1 MQPLHHHV
9 AELRALRDLFRRYV
23 SSHQQPTIDACR
35 ELTVKLGAMAE
46 DALVLSLQARVGEE
60 LEAVAADLDVIA
72 YAKTG
77 ALGPPSQTVLREE
90 QRAIQLRLDA
100 GPPVRTHGMGLA
112 ALSAPIG
119 DGRVVTFPKAPQP
132 RPVRIDCQGDD
143 GDAA

>member
-1 MQPLHHHV
+1 MPPLHPHV

-23 SSHQQPTIDACR
+23 ASHQRPTIDACR

-46 DALVLSLQARVGEE
+46 AAGMLAGQAAAGVE

-72 YAKTG
+72 HARTG
-77 ALGPPSQTVLREE
+77 ALDPPAQAALREE
-90 QRAIQLRLDA
+90 QRALQRSLDA
-100 GPPVRTHGMGLA
+100 AGPVRAVRLGLA

-119 DGRVVTFPKAPQP
+119 DGRVVTFPKAPRP
-132 RPVRIDCQGDD
+132 RPARVDCQGDD